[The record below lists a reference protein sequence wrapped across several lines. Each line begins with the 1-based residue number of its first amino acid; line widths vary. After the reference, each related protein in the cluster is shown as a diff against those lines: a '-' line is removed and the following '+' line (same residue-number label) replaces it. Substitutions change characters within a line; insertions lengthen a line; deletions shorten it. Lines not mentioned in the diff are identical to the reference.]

1 MAGAVTLAVGENN
14 ANTTF
19 SGSIGGHGTLVKE
32 GTGTLTLTGSNS
44 FTGGLLLDGD
54 GPVKEYADDAMR
66 SGAKAAKK
74 HVDED
79 RWLRASLALLASDEN
94 QVAYLSYRLINAAP
108 DEIDVICR
116 ALLPHKER
124 VIEKFW
130 GVARSRR
137 SDQEHLCAACSLA
150 RYASDDPRWN
160 AAAAGN
166 VAALLVRVNPL
177 FVKYWADALC
187 GRSGQAHRSLEQHCL

>member
-1 MAGAVTLAVGENN
+1 MAAAARYHALRGLATMVVVALIAFGAWQYHGRFKASELRDQLFRAEIDKVPVIIDDMAHYRRWIDPLLRQDMAGAVTLAVGENN

-79 RWLRASLALLASDEN
+79 RWLRPVCA
-94 QVAYLSYRLINAAP
+94 
-108 DEIDVICR
+108 CWR
-116 ALLPHKER
+116 ATKT
-124 VIEKFW
+124 
-130 GVARSRR
+130 RSPTFPT
-137 SDQEHLCAACSLA
+137 A
-150 RYASDDPRWN
+150 
-160 AAAAGN
+160 
-166 VAALLVRVNPL
+166 
-177 FVKYWADALC
+177 
-187 GRSGQAHRSLEQHCL
+187 